1 MDRPTLSLRGY
12 ALLTALLIGALC
24 AQALAADFQT
34 GVEAFERGDFAA
46 ALDEWRPLAEQG
58 LAEAQN
64 NLGLIYDKGKGVPED
79 YTEAVK
85 WYRKAAEQGY
95 PMAQFNLGRM
105 YFLGRGVPEDYTEAE
120 KWFRKAAEQ
129 GNAGA
134 QSNLGATYAHGWGVP
149 QDYAEAVK
157 WYRKAAEQGSARAQG
172 NLGAMY
178 YLVLRTSLFSCM
190 KQPGCHVRPRLGR
203 AARLCRSRE
212 VVPQSRRAG
221 IRQGARQPG
230 CHVLQW
236 TRNSWYQSQRTSVAS
251 HLYFRV

>member
-1 MDRPTLSLRGY
+1 MRDITPDCNLKLGSGDKDRPTLSLRGY
-12 ALLTALLIGALC
+12 ALLTALLMGALC

-46 ALDEWRPLAEQG
+46 ALDEWRPLAERG

-85 WYRKAAEQGY
+85 WYRKAAEQG
-95 PMAQFNLGRM
+95 
-105 YFLGRGVPEDYTEAE
+105 
-120 KWFRKAAEQ
+120 K
-129 GNAGA
+129 AGA

-157 WYRKAAEQGSARAQG
+157 WYRKAAEQGSARAHG

-178 YLVLRTSLFSCM
+178 YLGQGLPEDDV
-190 KQPGCHVRPRLGR
+190 QPYAWLNIAVAQGEKNIEAAKKIIAESMTGEELAR
-203 AARLCRSRE
+203 AQELSRE
-212 VVPQSRRAG
+212 YWEKY
-221 IRQGARQPG
+221 
-230 CHVLQW
+230 VLPF
-236 TRNSWYQSQRTSVAS
+236 RN
-251 HLYFRV
+251 